1 MKENLNIAWWHE
13 RMILMAL
20 AKYTTQKAAAKAL
33 GVSERTLIRMKNDL
47 YEDKLRKK
55 EDYGRSG
62 DHSKDS

>member
-20 AKYTTQKAAAKAL
+20 AKYPTQRAAAKAL

-47 YEDKLRKK
+47 YENKLRSQ
-55 EDYGRSG
+55 ENDRRSG
-62 DHSKDS
+62 DYRKDS